1 MLSVTVLIEK
11 LNEIQRSIGL
21 ESDLTI
27 HNHVIAAQD
36 CALQIQA
43 DIAQMLRTES
53 TCDAPRIEPGI
64 YLDQELP
71 HSRLRSSFAAVL
83 PLVAISPLWRR

>member
-11 LNEIQRSIGL
+11 LNEVQRSIGV

-43 DIAQMLRTES
+43 DIAQMLRSEP
-53 TCDAPRIEPGI
+53 TCDAPQIKPGFN
-64 YLDQELP
+64 LEQELP
-71 HSRLRSSFAAVL
+71 HSGWRSAFAAIL
-83 PLVAISPLWRR
+83 PLIAISPLWRR